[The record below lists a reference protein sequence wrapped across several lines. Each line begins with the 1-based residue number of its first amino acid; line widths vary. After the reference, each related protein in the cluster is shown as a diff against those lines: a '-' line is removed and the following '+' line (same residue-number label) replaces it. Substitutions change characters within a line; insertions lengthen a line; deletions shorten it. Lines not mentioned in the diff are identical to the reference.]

1 MALHGAEAHS
11 MSIDRSSTHGLLYLS
26 VSLSVSVCAPSSSYP
41 AISVSHT
48 RDGRQSFM
56 RMAGLGSTSVLVIP
70 VSDTRI
76 GMGK

>member
-1 MALHGAEAHS
+1 MGF
-11 MSIDRSSTHGLLYLS
+11 SI
-26 VSLSVSVCAPSSSYP
+26 SLCAPSSSYP

-48 RDGRQSFM
+48 KDGRQSFM

>member
-1 MALHGAEAHS
+1 MGF
-11 MSIDRSSTHGLLYLS
+11 SI
-26 VSLSVSVCAPSSSYP
+26 SLCAPSSSYP